1 MKNFLITIVTI
12 AVAFSITFY
21 VLTNFYK
28 HENEL
33 EDLSASTN
41 TELYSNSNE
50 SDDTNTST
58 DDSDS
63 TTDSATVNSDLL
75 PDVDSILGD
84 LQQWESYFNE
94 DINLSSDFIPLDMN
108 GEEIEK
114 DAFLKEL
121 TTGDY
126 VPVKLASGDVMYQ
139 LYELGGD
146 EDESIS
152 DAIKDAGTVAYDYF
166 LKEGTPLPEFNV
178 VDLNGTTFTTDNTR
192 EKILILECWY
202 VDSKPCIQEFPEL
215 NELYDKYEAYEDVV
229 FLSFAFDNAGKLRKF
244 LTKNEFRYPV
254 VADQKSYLED
264 QLEVKQ
270 YPTHLIVDE
279 YGNIEKMVTSV
290 AQLKEALAKIA
301 EPDLTQFDDQE
312 GM

>member
-1 MKNFLITIVTI
+1 MKNLLITIVTI

-28 HENEL
+28 HENKPEG
-33 EDLSASTN
+33 LSANTS
-41 TELYSNSNE
+41 TELYTNANQA
-50 SDDTNTST
+50 DDTN
-58 DDSDS
+58 DSSSDDS
-63 TTDSATVNSDLL
+63 TTTDNATVNSDLF
-75 PDVDSILGD
+75 PDVDSFLGD
-84 LQQWESYFNE
+84 VQQWDNYFKEN
-94 DINLSSDFIPLDMN
+94 INLSSEFIPLDMN

-126 VPVKLASGDVMYQ
+126 IPVKLSSGDVMYQ
-139 LYELGGD
+139 LYELGGN
-146 EDESIS
+146 EDEKIS
-152 DAIKDAGTVAYDYF
+152 DAIKNTGTVAYDYF
-166 LKEGTPLPEFNV
+166 LKEGTSLPEFNV
-178 VDLNGTTFTTDNTR
+178 VDLNGTPFTTDNTR

-215 NELYDKYEAYEDVV
+215 NELYDKYEAYEDVI
-229 FLSFAFDNAGKLRKF
+229 FLSFAFDNANKLRKF

-254 VADQKSYLED
+254 IADQKSYLED